1 MRRRE
6 ASNRREAIQKE
17 AVKEMLEEAGFEEV
31 TVQQLPRDLHN
42 SYYVVKKG

>member
-1 MRRRE
+1 MRRRG
-6 ASNRREAIQKE
+6 ATNRREAIQKE

-31 TVQQLPRDLHN
+31 NVDQLPRDLHN